1 MNKIICVDNENALR
15 LLFSSTNT
23 DVKDGD
29 QILIKKNITLS
40 DHLFITKAISI
51 AFSKGVILST
61 GEYKLKFKTNCAFY

>member
-1 MNKIICVDNENALR
+1 MNKIICVDNENELR

-40 DHLFITKAISI
+40 EVNPTRGANIKSICKFIIRWIRSAHLR
-51 AFSKGVILST
+51 
-61 GEYKLKFKTNCAFY
+61 